1 MLELFSLYI
10 DDRILIFYCHR
21 HEICGA
27 VSHTDVSLACRY
39 STLVIER
46 KVTLIIVQKLTDRWL
61 GSIIDAFV
69 RYDRSFCMERLIFT
83 GGSTLPE
90 LLQLLRLCF
99 TVGKHGLVHASD
111 YDHILSWVVFDCLSV
126 GRFWNAEEGEVRGM
140 PVVGDI
146 WFPFF

>member
-61 GSIIDAFV
+61 GSIDAFV
-69 RYDRSFCMERLIFT
+69 RYDRSFCMKGLVFT
-83 GGSTLPE
+83 CGGTLAE

-99 TVGKHGLVHASD
+99 TVGKHGLVHAFD
-111 YDHILSWVVFDCLSV
+111 YDHILSWVVFNSLSV
-126 GRFWNAEEGEVRGM
+126 GRFWNAEEGEVGGM

-146 WFPFF
+146 WLPFF